1 MIQAKIS
8 LMSKWQS
15 GEIPSMKYP
24 LDTVS
29 AKGYEQALRELFAES
44 VSGYTMGKTDIL
56 DEGMTQ
62 FLDFIFLK

>member
-1 MIQAKIS
+1 
-8 LMSKWQS
+8 MSKWQS

-29 AKGYEQALRELFAES
+29 SKGYEVALRELFAES

-56 DEGMTQ
+56 DEGMKQ